1 MNLKEMEERL
11 KALEGVEKRL
21 KVMED
26 IEEIKQMHIKY
37 ILALNHQNFEEM
49 IEYFTEDAK
58 FEYVDHHAKLEGKEE
73 IAKFFRAMAEN
84 MRKRKAWKGGQI
96 LIHPVISVDGDTAT
110 GTWTWYR
117 LMGGGGQVQIF
128 TSPQGLEIPMT
139 VPAPGFYTMEYRRVN
154 GKWKMSKFHLTHDWP
169 GNQWPKVITIGSNA

>member
-96 LIHPVISVDGDTAT
+96 LIHPVISVDGDT
-110 GTWTWYR
+110 GYR
-117 LMGGGGQVQIF
+117 YLDLVSSDGRWRSGSNIYF
-128 TSPQGLEIPMT
+128 
-139 VPAPGFYTMEYRRVN
+139 APGI
-154 GKWKMSKFHLTHDWP
+154 
-169 GNQWPKVITIGSNA
+169 GNTNDSSSAGFLYDGI